1 MKENQSGNWMVVV
14 KEEGFFGKI
23 KGFFKKIFR
32 KNKFVEPQSTQPVE
46 QIKEEQ
52 KIEETAKEPSKT
64 VISTGLQNIKVDISE
79 ETRILQLQKQVREGK
94 ITEADLSDED
104 IIKVKLL
111 YEKQIAEIKKR
122 IEKIMKTA

>member
-1 MKENQSGNWMVVV
+1 MRENQNGNWMIVV
-14 KEEGFFGKI
+14 KEESFFSKI

-32 KNKFVEPQSTQPVE
+32 KNKIVEPEIKQSVE
-46 QIKEEQ
+46 PIKEEQ

-64 VISTGLQNIKVDISE
+64 VISAGLQNIKVDISE

>member
-1 MKENQSGNWMVVV
+1 MRENQNGNWMIVV

-23 KGFFKKIFR
+23 KGFFKKIFG
-32 KNKFVEPQSTQPVE
+32 KNKMVEPQITQPVE
-46 QIKEEQ
+46 PIKEEQ

-64 VISTGLQNIKVDISE
+64 AMSAGLQNIKVDISE
-79 ETRILQLQKQVREGK
+79 ETRILQLQKQVKEGK

>member
-1 MKENQSGNWMVVV
+1 MKDNQSGNWMVVV

-32 KNKFVEPQSTQPVE
+32 KNKFVEAQSTQPVE
-46 QIKEEQ
+46 QIKEEP
-52 KIEETAKEPSKT
+52 KIEKTENEPRKT

-104 IIKVKLL
+104 IIKVKRL